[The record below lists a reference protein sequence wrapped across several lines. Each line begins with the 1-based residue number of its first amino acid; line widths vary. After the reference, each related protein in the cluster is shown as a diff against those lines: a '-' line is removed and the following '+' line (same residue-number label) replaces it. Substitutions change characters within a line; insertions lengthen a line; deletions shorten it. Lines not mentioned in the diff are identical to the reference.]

1 MKDVLRIGMIGCGG
15 NGRGHLKA
23 LSAHPESEVVALTD
37 PARGMI
43 ARARREI
50 PALAD
55 VPAFADHRKMLAQ
68 VELDAVAI
76 STPHTQHTGQII
88 DALNAGLHV
97 LCEKPLTCSVADTKK
112 VIAKARAKRRKIV
125 VAYQRRWQAM
135 RRFSRSFIRS
145 KEFGKPLFVQSFLS
159 QGWLW
164 GTKGK
169 WRQKPELSGG
179 GQLNDSGSH
188 LVDMIFWTMP
198 SRPVEVSAMIEN
210 RGAKVDIDSAVSFRF
225 ADGCLGNLS
234 ILGAGPGNVFWED
247 LTIAGSGGQ
256 ALFLRNGQL
265 TVSTG
270 SEMVE
275 YKSFGRDADKHGHFI
290 DVVKGRARNESP
302 PEEFLPNIAFTQA
315 CWKSAAAGGRP
326 VKIKY

>member
-1 MKDVLRIGMIGCGG
+1 MSDVLRIGMIGCGG

-23 LSAHPESEVVALTD
+23 LSAHPESRIAAMVD
-37 PARGMI
+37 PAKAMI
-43 ARARREI
+43 DRARREI
-50 PALAD
+50 PALAEA
-55 VPAFADHRKMLAQ
+55 PAFADHRAMLKA

-76 STPHTQHTGQII
+76 STPHTQHTRQIL

-112 VIAKARAKRRKIV
+112 VIAKAKAKRRQV
-125 VAYQRRWQAM
+125 MVAYQRRWEAM
-135 RRFSRSFIRS
+135 RRFSRSFIRT

-159 QGWLW
+159 QGWLR
-164 GTKGK
+164 GTRGT
-169 WRQKPELSGG
+169 WRQEPELAGG

-210 RGAKVDIDSAVSFRF
+210 RGAKVDIDSAISFRF

-234 ILGAGPGNVFWED
+234 ILGAGPRNVFWED

-270 SEMVE
+270 TEMVE
-275 YKSFGRDADKHGHFI
+275 YKSFGWNGDKHAHFI
-290 DVVKGRARNESP
+290 DVVRGRAKNESP
-302 PEEFLPNIAFTQA
+302 PEEFLPNIAFTVA
-315 CWKSAAAGGRP
+315 CWKSAAAGKP

>member
-1 MKDVLRIGMIGCGG
+1 MSDVLRIGMIGCGG

-23 LSAHPESEVVALTD
+23 LSAHPESRIAAMVD
-37 PARGMI
+37 PAKAMI
-43 ARARREI
+43 DRARREI
-50 PALAD
+50 PALAEA
-55 VPAFADHRKMLAQ
+55 PAFADHRAMLKA

-76 STPHTQHTGQII
+76 STPHTQHTRQIL

-112 VIAKARAKRRKIV
+112 VIA
-125 VAYQRRWQAM
+125 M
-135 RRFSRSFIRS
+135 
-145 KEFGKPLFVQSFLS
+145 FVQSFLS
-159 QGWLW
+159 QGWLR
-164 GTKGK
+164 GTRGT
-169 WRQKPELSGG
+169 WRQEPELAGG

-210 RGAKVDIDSAVSFRF
+210 RGAKVDIDSAISFRF

-234 ILGAGPGNVFWED
+234 ILGAGPRNVFWED

-270 SEMVE
+270 TEMVE
-275 YKSFGRDADKHGHFI
+275 YKSFGWNGDKHAHFI
-290 DVVKGRARNESP
+290 DVGRGQGPGEERVPARGVPAQHRLHRGLLE
-302 PEEFLPNIAFTQA
+302 IRRRRQA
-315 CWKSAAAGGRP
+315 GEDRVLTAGPQRRRERRGTS
-326 VKIKY
+326 

>member
-1 MKDVLRIGMIGCGG
+1 MNDVLRIGMIGCGG

-23 LSAHPESEVVALTD
+23 FSAHPESQVVALVD
-37 PARGMI
+37 PAKGMI

-50 PALAD
+50 PGLAD
-55 VPAFADHRKMLAQ
+55 APAFTDYRKMLKE

-76 STPHTQHTGQII
+76 STPHTQHTAQVI

-112 VIAKARAKRRKIV
+112 VVAKARAKRRQVV
-125 VAYQRRWQAM
+125 VAYQRRWEAM

-145 KEFGKPLFVQSFLS
+145 KEFGKPLFIQSFLS
-159 QGWLW
+159 QGWLLA
-164 GTKGK
+164 TKGK

-198 SRPVEVSAMIEN
+198 SKPVEVSAMIEN
-210 RGAKVDIDSAVSFRF
+210 RGAKVDIDSAISFRF

-234 ILGAGPGNVFWED
+234 ILGAGPRNVFWED

-256 ALFLRNGQL
+256 ALFLRNGDL

-270 SEMVE
+270 SELVE
-275 YKSFGRDADKHGHFI
+275 YKTFGGDGNKHGHFI
-290 DVVKGRARNESP
+290 DVVKGRAKNESP

-315 CWKSAAAGGRP
+315 CWKSAAAGGKP
-326 VKIKY
+326 VKIRY